1 VGLLSIDYAVVYADV
16 RTRLTELA
24 SRLDGAALAT
34 RVPATPEWTVKDA
47 IGHVVGIIDDLSN
60 GNLEG
65 LGSEPWTA
73 AQVEARRATPIADV
87 LAEWAEKAPP
97 IEATLTGAPLELAGA
112 LIGDVACHDF
122 DVRGALANTE
132 GRHSDATRVALETY
146 AYTLAGRVR
155 DAGLPS
161 VELEV
166 PGFSFTAGDD
176 GPAAMVRGTPF
187 EMLRA
192 LTGRR
197 SAEQIRALDWS
208 GNAEAY
214 LAVFAAYPM
223 RQVPLDE

>member
-1 VGLLSIDYAVVYADV
+1 VDPLPTDYGVVYADV

-24 SRLDGAALAT
+24 STLDVAALAA

-47 IGHVVGIIDDLSN
+47 VGHVVGIVADLSN

-73 AQVEARRATPIADV
+73 TQVEARRATPIAEV

-97 IEATLTGAPLELAGA
+97 IEATLSGAPLELAGA
-112 LIGDVACHDF
+112 LIGDLACHDF
-122 DVRGALANTE
+122 DVRGALTNTE
-132 GRHSDATRVALETY
+132 GRDSDATRVALETY
-146 AYTLAGRVR
+146 THTLAGRVR

-161 VELEV
+161 VALDV
-166 PGFSFTAGDD
+166 PGFSFGAGDD
-176 GPAAMVRGTPF
+176 EPAATVRGTPF
-187 EMLRA
+187 ELLRA

-208 GNAEAY
+208 GDAEPY

-223 RQVPLDE
+223 RQAPLDE